1 MVRPTARMIKERK
14 KQANEIRKNIEE
26 FEKRFGM
33 SSEDMVKKL
42 QDEPDFKRKL
52 TIAETIWMVEYA
64 RYEVLMNVLTD
75 GSR

>member
-1 MVRPTARMIKERK
+1 MVRPTAQVIKERK
-14 KQANEIRKNIEE
+14 KQANEIRKNIEA

-64 RYEVLMNVLTD
+64 RYEILMNVLTD